1 MVGRRP
7 ILLYGAMAIGYAFL
21 YLPILSLIV
30 YSFNASRLVT
40 VWAGFSLRWYVELAE
55 NQRMLEAAWLSL
67 RVAAISAT
75 LALVLGTLAGFI
87 LARFGRFPGRL
98 LFTGMVS
105 APLVIPEVISGLSL
119 LLLFVGLAQLIGWPA
134 ERGMTTIVLAHTTFC
149 MAFVAVIVQSRLAGM
164 DRACEEAA
172 LDLGAR
178 PAKVFCVITVPLIAP
193 ALVSGWLLAF
203 TLSLDDLV
211 ITSFVSGPGST
222 TLPMLVFSSVRLGVS
237 PQINALAT
245 IIIFIVASGIAIA
258 YGLTQRREARRR
270 RAIAV
275 AARA

>member
-21 YLPILSLIV
+21 YLPILSLVV

-75 LALVLGTLAGFI
+75 LALILGTLAGFI

-164 DRACEEAA
+164 DRSCEEAA

-245 IIIFIVASGIAIA
+245 IFVGVVGVVVTLASRLMAPR
-258 YGLTQRREARRR
+258 QDS
-270 RAIAV
+270 
-275 AARA
+275 

>member
-7 ILLYGAMAIGYAFL
+7 YLLYGAMALGYAFL
-21 YLPILSLIV
+21 YLPILALVV

-40 VWAGFSLRWYVELAE
+40 VWAGFSTHWYVELAE
-55 NQRMLEAAWLSL
+55 NGRMLEAGWLSL
-67 RVAAISAT
+67 RIAVISAS
-75 LALVLGTLAGFI
+75 LALVLGTLAGLI

-98 LFTGMVS
+98 LFTGIVS
-105 APLVIPEVISGLSL
+105 ATLVIPEVISGLSL
-119 LLLFVGLAQLIGWPA
+119 LLLFVGLEQLIGWPA
-134 ERGMTTIVLAHTTFC
+134 ERGMVTIVLAHTTFC
-149 MAFVAVIVQSRLAGM
+149 LAFVAVIVQSRLIGM

-178 PAKVFCVITVPLIAP
+178 PVKVFCVITLPMIAP

-211 ITSFVSGPGST
+211 ITSFVSGPGAT

-245 IIIFIVASGIAIA
+245 LIVGVVAVGVALA
-258 YGLTQRREARRR
+258 YGLTQRQHAERR
-270 RAIAV
+270 RAIAA

>member
-1 MVGRRP
+1 MIGRRP
-7 ILLYGAMAIGYAFL
+7 YLLYAAMALGYGFL
-21 YLPILSLIV
+21 YAPIVALVV

-40 VWAGFSLRWYVELAE
+40 VWAGFSLRWYGELAE
-55 NQRMLEAAWLSL
+55 NTRMLEAAWLSL
-67 RVAAISAT
+67 RIAALSAS
-75 LALVLGTLAGFI
+75 LALVLGTLAGFA

-105 APLVIPEVISGLSL
+105 APLVVPEVMSGLSL
-119 LLLFVGLAQLIGWPA
+119 LLLFVGLEQLTGWPA
-134 ERGMTTIVLAHTTFC
+134 ERGMVTIVLAHTTFC
-149 MAFVAVIVQSRLAGM
+149 LAFVAVIVQSRLTGM

-178 PAKVFCVITVPLIAP
+178 PAKVFCVITLPMIAP
-193 ALVSGWLLAF
+193 ALVAGWLLAF

-211 ITSFVSGPGST
+211 ITSFVSGPGSS

-245 IIIFIVASGIAIA
+245 IIVGIVAVGVALA
-258 YGLTQRREARRR
+258 YILTQRQDGRRR
-270 RAIAV
+270 RAVATAV
-275 AARA
+275 PA

>member
-1 MVGRRP
+1 MIGRRP
-7 ILLYGAMAIGYAFL
+7 YLLYGAMAAGYAFL
-21 YLPILSLIV
+21 YLPIAALIV

-40 VWAGFSLRWYVELAE
+40 VWAGFSTRWYVELAE
-55 NQRMLEAAWLSL
+55 NTRMLEAAGLSL
-67 RVAAISAT
+67 RIAAFSAS

-105 APLVIPEVISGLSL
+105 APLVIPEVISGLAL
-119 LLLFVGLAQLIGWPA
+119 LLLFVGLEQLVGWPA
-134 ERGMTTIVLAHTTFC
+134 ERGMTTIVLSHTTFC
-149 MAFVAVIVQSRLAGM
+149 LAFVAVIVQSRLTGM

-178 PAKVFCVITVPLIAP
+178 PAKVFCVITLPIIAP
-193 ALVSGWLLAF
+193 ALLAAWLLAF

-211 ITSFVSGPGST
+211 ISSFVSGPGAS

-245 IIIFIVASGIAIA
+245 IIIAIVALGIVLA
-258 YGLTQRREARRR
+258 YALTQRQARARR
-270 RAIAV
+270 RAIA
-275 AARA
+275 AAAPA